1 MARGQRKT
9 VEEKIAEKE
18 ELVLALRTRLKAEQ
32 SELDVLYKEKRD
44 RDLEE
49 LNQILKSS
57 GLELDEASEILQE
70 YIQNRAS
77 TEQTAQQDMNM
88 LYFIKVQ
95 LEADYFTHKVNDLL
109 LIFFYYTL
117 TANYFY

>member
-77 TEQTAQQDMNM
+77 TEQTA
-88 LYFIKVQ
+88 
-95 LEADYFTHKVNDLL
+95 
-109 LIFFYYTL
+109 
-117 TANYFY
+117 